1 MLQRWQKRDISNFE
15 YLMHLN
21 TLAGRTYN
29 DYMQYPVFPWVLADY
44 TSQTLN
50 LTNPKTFRDLSK
62 PMGAQTKERKLKF
75 TQRFKEVEKTE
86 ARAGLCVYTCLSTV
100 GNHPFIAGDMTVQ
113 CHYCTHYSSAII
125 VASYLVRM
133 PPFTQAFCSLQG
145 GGFDVAD
152 RMFHSVRNTWESAS
166 RENMS
171 DVREL
176 TPEFFYLPEFLTNC
190 NAVEFGGPQ
199 ASVCSEE
206 VGREQEP
213 LLMPRSGKAFR
224 VIPGEPL
231 PPRTPCWLRCM
242 QDGTALGDVQLPPWA
257 DGDPRKFISLH
268 RQALECDFVS
278 ANLHHWID
286 LIFGYKQ
293 QGPASVEAINT
304 FHPYFYG
311 DKVDLSSVSDPLIRS
326 TILGFVSNFGQV
338 PKQLFTK
345 PHPARTAAGKPS
357 PGKDASTP
365 ASLPGHPQP
374 FFHNLPLLKPSQVT
388 VKGNYLA
395 LLCWGPTKFFFP
407 LTYKLHHT
415 DWGVDMYLFSLGSES
430 PKGAIGHIV
439 PTEKT
444 ILAVEKNKVLLPP
457 LWNRTLSWGFDDFSC
472 CLGSYGSE
480 KILMTFENPA
490 AWGRCLCAV
499 CPSPTMVVT
508 SGASAVVCV
517 WELSMAKGHPR
528 DLRLRQALYGH
539 TQAVTCL
546 AASVPFSLL
555 VSGSQD
561 CTCILWDLDHL
572 THVVRLPVH
581 REGISAIAISDNSGT
596 IVSCAGAHLSLWNV
610 NGQPLASITTAW
622 GPEGAITCC
631 CMVEGP
637 AWGTSHVII
646 TGSQDGMVRIWKT
659 EDVKLSVPGP
669 AAPEESSA
677 QPPSPRGHR
686 WEKNLALCRELDV
699 SLALTGKHSKASPAV
714 TALAVS
720 R

>member
-1 MLQRWQKRDISNFE
+1 M
-15 YLMHLN
+15 YLN

-75 TQRFKEVEKTE
+75 IQRFKEVEKTE
-86 ARAGLCVYTCLSTV
+86 
-100 GNHPFIAGDMTVQ
+100 GDMTVQ

-145 GGFDVAD
+145 GSFDVAD
-152 RMFHSVRNTWESAS
+152 RMFHSVKNAWESAS

-176 TPEFFYLPEFLTNC
+176 VPEFFYLPDFLTNC
-190 NAVEFGGPQ
+190 NAVEFG
-199 ASVCSEE
+199 
-206 VGREQEP
+206 R
-213 LLMPRSGKAFR
+213 
-224 VIPGEPL
+224 
-231 PPRTPCWLRCM
+231 M

-268 RQALECDFVS
+268 RQALESDFVS

-293 QGPASVEAINT
+293 QGSAAVEAVNT

-311 DKVDLSSVSDPLIRS
+311 DRMDLSSISDPLIRN

-338 PKQLFTK
+338 PKQCQGL
-345 PHPARTAAGKPS
+345 
-357 PGKDASTP
+357 
-365 ASLPGHPQP
+365 SLRH
-374 FFHNLPLLKPSQVT
+374 HLMLMEVKTSLMT
-388 VKGNYLA
+388 VMNANVIIVICDVCDRHY
-395 LLCWGPTKFFFP
+395 
-407 LTYKLHHT
+407 
-415 DWGVDMYLFSLGSES
+415 GSES

-439 PTEKT
+439 PTEKA
-444 ILAVEKNKVLLPP
+444 ILAVETNKLLLPP
-457 LWNRTLSWGFDDFSC
+457 HWSRTFSWGFDDFSC
-472 CLGSYGSE
+472 CLGSYGSD
-480 KILMTFENPA
+480 KILMTFENLA
-490 AWGRCLCAV
+490 VWGQCLCAV
-499 CPSPTMVVT
+499 CPSPTMIVT
-508 SGASAVVCV
+508 SGTSAVVCV
-517 WELSMAKGHPR
+517 WELSMAKGRPTGLH
-528 DLRLRQALYGH
+528 LKQALYGH

-546 AASVPFSLL
+546 AASVAFNLL

-561 CTCILWDLDHL
+561 CTCTLWDLDHL
-572 THVVRLPVH
+572 THVARLPAH
-581 REGISAIAISDNSGT
+581 REGVSAIAISDVSGT

-631 CMVEGP
+631 CVVEGP
-637 AWGTSHVII
+637 AWDTSHVII
-646 TGSQDGMVRIWKT
+646 TGSQDGMVRHKGCSSPQAYRALGAI
-659 EDVKLSVPGP
+659 ECLGMLPG
-669 AAPEESSA
+669 
-677 QPPSPRGHR
+677 HK

-699 SLALTGKHSKASPAV
+699 SVALTGKPRKTSSAV
-714 TALAVS
+714 TALAAS
-720 R
+720 RNQTKLLVGDEKGRIFCWSAEG